1 MAENFKT
8 LVLLIVISLYT
19 QSLIAQDTFQWPETA
34 AGILFKDFVEAY
46 NSGSKKEVTKF
57 VDKHYSYTDTEK
69 VNQVVEEW
77 MDLYYRLGPVDV
89 RSISIDKPFDL
100 EVWLQ
105 GKVTKTWFAPEFILH
120 RETSKVKATGLL
132 MGDQPEGTQSPAK
145 DESEFLQRINDYLSE
160 NENAGFFQGTVLV
173 QKGKEILLKQAYGF
187 SDVEGEIS
195 NSTLTRMRISSITK
209 LVTAVACLQL
219 IQQRKLKLNAA
230 IDAYLPEL
238 PKHISESIT
247 LYQLLTHTSNYEL
260 DGIDGFR
267 EELEKTASMQQ
278 VYELHL
284 KYLPKWSKYHDFSV
298 AKKFDYSNDS
308 YDLLAIIIEK
318 VTEQSF
324 SGYLEENIFKPVG
337 MKNTSFENDGL
348 AIPYRYDFSE
358 DKLASY
364 ESRYPYKL
372 GKVSGAG
379 GLKSTVEDLLK
390 FHNQLMFTNEL
401 LDLPHRSLLQSP
413 LIYKGGGDYHSLG
426 MTISYP
432 GNLNLGHNGTSIANS
447 AEYRYFPDHDFTLIV
462 LCNNRSGAQNFY
474 GFFKNNLPILSKR
487 IGE

>member
-8 LVLLIVISLYT
+8 LFFLIVISLCT
-19 QSLIAQDTFQWPETA
+19 QSLIAQDTFQWPQTA
-34 AGILFKDFVEAY
+34 AGIVFKDFLEAY

-57 VDKHYSYTDTEK
+57 VDKHYSYTDSEK
-69 VNQVVEEW
+69 MNQVVEEW

-89 RSISIDKPFDL
+89 HSISIDKPLDL

-105 GKVTKTWFAPEFILH
+105 GNVTKTWFAPEFILDTK
-120 RETSKVKATGLL
+120 TSKIKATGLL
-132 MGDQPEGTQSPAK
+132 MGDQPAGVESHSK
-145 DESEFLQRINDYLSE
+145 DESEFLQRINDFLSE
-160 NENAGFFQGTVLV
+160 NEKAGLFQGSVLL
-173 QKGKEILLKQAYGF
+173 QKENKTLLSQAYGF
-187 SDVEGEIS
+187 SNIETKTDNTI
-195 NSTLTRMRISSITK
+195 TTRMRISSITK
-209 LVTAVACLQL
+209 IFTSVACLQL
-219 IQQRKLKLNAA
+219 IQQRKLKLNAT

-267 EELEKTASMQQ
+267 EELEETTSMQQ

-358 DKLASY
+358 DKLASH

-379 GLKSTVEDLLK
+379 GLKSTGEDLLK
-390 FHNQLMFTNEL
+390 FHNQLMFANDL

-432 GNLNLGHNGTSIANS
+432 GDLNIGHNGTSFANS

-474 GFFKNNLPILSKR
+474 GFFKNNLPELSK
-487 IGE
+487 